1 MFEIVSKI
9 FLENHF
15 DLFSNY
21 SLFFKLDGPFKKRKA
36 NKNDLKMGLN

>member
-21 SLFFKLDGPFKKRKA
+21 SLFFKLDGPFKKKKSKQKLLE
-36 NKNDLKMGLN
+36 NGS